1 MLTLSRTLRL
11 VLLAQGLSK
20 RIKRIP
26 YVPHGT
32 WGVLLVPLEPKVM
45 GTQVQ
50 TSNREPIDDL
60 IKNAKIHKL
69 NIHQA
74 ESYDTGLDFVTFT
87 MSFDAGMRIVVV

>member
-1 MLTLSRTLRL
+1 
-11 VLLAQGLSK
+11 
-20 RIKRIP
+20 
-26 YVPHGT
+26 
-32 WGVLLVPLEPKVM
+32 M